1 MTVKTDAPVDTATA
15 YRLEEQVG
23 FLLRR
28 AHQRATGVFNAVMDE
43 YDVTPT
49 QFAALAKLD
58 DLGAVSQN
66 ELGRH
71 TAMDPA
77 TVWGVV
83 NRLIKRGYVVQAA
96 HPDDGRLVMLDLT
109 EAGRDAAKTMK
120 RRAFDVSRKTLEG
133 LTARESATLLALL
146 QRLG

>member
-1 MTVKTDAPVDTATA
+1 MTVKTDAPVDPATA